1 MIPLYTIGY
10 EGTDISRFIDTL
22 MHTGVKVLADVRAVP
37 LSRKK
42 GFSKRKLAEHLAASG
57 IRYLHFKDLGDPKT
71 GREAARA
78 GRFVEFRRI
87 YGRHL
92 KSAVA
97 TNAISELLLVVDA
110 EPTCLMCFER
120 DPSECHRSMVAE
132 LMRPN
137 GYVRH
142 LSVEPDGQSALIPR
156 RSTRQGTAA
165 AQQAAR

>member
-1 MIPLYTIGY
+1 MTALYTIGY
-10 EGTDISRFIDTL
+10 EGTDISRFIETL
-22 MHTGVKVLADVRAVP
+22 MRTGVKVLADVRAVP

-42 GFSKRKLAEHLAASG
+42 GFSKRKLAEHLAANG
-57 IRYLHFKDLGDPKT
+57 IRYLHFKDLGDPKP

-78 GRFVEFRRI
+78 GRFGEFRRI

-92 KSAVA
+92 KSAA
-97 TNAISELLLVVDA
+97 AANAVRELSLVVDA

-120 DPSECHRSMVAE
+120 DPSECHRSMVTD

-137 GYVRH
+137 GNVRH
-142 LSVEPDGQSALIPR
+142 LSVEPHGQPALIPS
-156 RSTRQGTAA
+156 RSPRQGAAA